1 MSEDIIG
8 VARKTIMRSLGF
20 LDNKYIRTILII
32 LLIIYNS
39 AIITEVNVTVSRF
52 INIPLVK
59 LLLVIAIVCLSLKDK
74 VLSIL
79 LTMAVVMSTY
89 YSVNTNEHFSMTFLT
104 DKLRDVMGTK
114 NKKSMST
121 GQETNNENTKETNSE
136 MKQETRP
143 EMRQETRPEMNNKP
157 MTNAAGQNMNGM
169 SNGPM
174 AMGYNGGLGGSPW

>member
-1 MSEDIIG
+1 MIG
-8 VARKTIMRSLGF
+8 AVRKTVMRSLGF

-39 AIITEVNVTVSRF
+39 AIITEVNVAISRF

-89 YSVNTNEHFSMTFLT
+89 YSVNTSEHFSMENLT
-104 DKLRDVMGTK
+104 NKLREAMGTK
-114 NKKSMST
+114 DDNNK
-121 GQETNNENTKETNSE
+121 QEEEEKKQEEEEKKQNPNNNENMIGSKNI
-136 MKQETRP
+136 
-143 EMRQETRPEMNNKP
+143 NNL
-157 MTNAAGQNMNGM
+157 AGQNMMDM

>member
-1 MSEDIIG
+1 MGEDLIN
-8 VARKTIMRSLGF
+8 VARKTVMKSLGF

-32 LLIIYNS
+32 LLIVYNS

-89 YSVNTNEHFSMTFLT
+89 YSVNTNEHFSMSSLT
-104 DKLRDVMGTK
+104 DKLREAMGTK
-114 NKKSMST
+114 
-121 GQETNNENTKETNSE
+121 EENNDIKPE
-136 MKQETRP
+136 MTQETRP
-143 EMRQETRPEMNNKP
+143 EMTQETRPEMTQETRPEMTQETRPQMNNEQ
-157 MTNAAGQNMNGM
+157 MTNAAGQNMMGM

-174 AMGYNGGLGGSPW
+174 GYSF

>member
-1 MSEDIIG
+1 MAEDLIN
-8 VARKTIMRSLGF
+8 VARKTVMKSLGF

-32 LLIIYNS
+32 LLIVYNS
-39 AIITEVNVTVSRF
+39 AIITEVNVAVSRV

-89 YSVNTNEHFSMTFLT
+89 YSVNTNEHFSMSSLT
-104 DKLRDVMGTK
+104 DKLREAMGTK
-114 NKKSMST
+114 EK
-121 GQETNNENTKETNSE
+121 NTESE
-136 MKQETRP
+136 QTQETRP
-143 EMRQETRPEMNNKP
+143 EMTQETRPEMTQETRPEMNNEQ
-157 MTNAAGQNMNGM
+157 MTNAAGQNMMGM

-174 AMGYNGGLGGSPW
+174 GYNGGSPW

>member
-1 MSEDIIG
+1 MAEDLIN
-8 VARKTIMRSLGF
+8 VARKTVMKSLGF

-32 LLIIYNS
+32 LLIVYNS
-39 AIITEVNVTVSRF
+39 AIITEVNVAVSRV

-89 YSVNTNEHFSMTFLT
+89 YSVNTNEHFSMSSLT
-104 DKLRDVMGTK
+104 DKLREAMGTK
-114 NKKSMST
+114 EKNTESESESEHDMTQK
-121 GQETNNENTKETNSE
+121 TNPDMT
-136 MKQETRP
+136 
-143 EMRQETRPEMNNKP
+143 QETRPEMNNEQ
-157 MTNAAGQNMNGM
+157 MTNAAGQNMMGM

-174 AMGYNGGLGGSPW
+174 GYNGGSPW